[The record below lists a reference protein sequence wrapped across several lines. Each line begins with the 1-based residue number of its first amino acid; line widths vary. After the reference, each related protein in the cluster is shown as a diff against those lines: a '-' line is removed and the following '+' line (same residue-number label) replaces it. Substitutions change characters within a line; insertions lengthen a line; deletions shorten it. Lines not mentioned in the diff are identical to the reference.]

1 MYYINT
7 LKRELVDTSAYK
19 LQPSLSE
26 RVIVDGHGCHTALH
40 FGVKAKENQ
49 DKVPT
54 LYWLPKL
61 HKKPYKARFIANS
74 SSCTTTELSKLLTSC
89 LTAVKK
95 HVIKYCEKVYERSG
109 KNLFWSIKNSGE
121 ILDKLKARDFNATSL
136 STYDFSTLYTTL
148 PHNLI
153 KDKLIDLIEST
164 FQREGSPYL
173 ACSDRNAFFT
183 SEKPKKYHAWS
194 CQNVCDALTF
204 LLDNIFIRFGTK
216 LYRQVVGI
224 PMGTNCAPLV
234 ADLFLFC
241 YERDFMMSLSDD
253 KQADVIDA
261 FNTTSRYL
269 DDILNINNVYFDNM
283 VSQIYPSELQL
294 NKANASDTEAAFLDL
309 HLSISNDIVSTKIY
323 DKRDDFDFEIVNFP
337 ILDGDV
343 PRSTSYG
350 VYISQLIRFA
360 RASSYVADFNTRS
373 KLLTQKLLK
382 QGYRYHKLR
391 KTFSKFYRRYYDL
404 ISKFQ
409 VGLKSLLRQGLS
421 EPDFYGDLVYKLKKI
436 VGSNNFSAQFIKIIS
451 HYKKIGYNINVL
463 QQTACLVVNPITVG
477 NFAFLLNCTPVGRTS
492 DSMMVPT

>member
-1 MYYINT
+1 M
-7 LKRELVDTSAYK
+7 
-19 LQPSLSE
+19 
-26 RVIVDGHGCHTALH
+26 
-40 FGVKAKENQ
+40 
-49 DKVPT
+49 
-54 LYWLPKL
+54 
-61 HKKPYKARFIANS
+61 
-74 SSCTTTELSKLLTSC
+74 
-89 LTAVKK
+89 
-95 HVIKYCEKVYERSG
+95 
-109 KNLFWSIKNSGE
+109 
-121 ILDKLKARDFNATSL
+121 

-153 KDKLIDLIEST
+153 KDKLIDLIERT

-173 ACSDRNAFFT
+173 ACNDRNAFFYFR
-183 SEKPKKYHAWS
+183 KKTNAWS

-241 YERDFMMSLSDD
+241 YARGFMMSISDD
-253 KQADVIDA
+253 KRADVIDA

-283 VSQIYPSELQL
+283 VSQIYLSELQL

-309 HLSISNDIVSTKIY
+309 HLSISNDIVSPKIY

-337 ILDGDV
+337 FLDGDV
-343 PRSTSYG
+343 PRSYG
-350 VYISQLIRFA
+350 VYSSQLIRFA
-360 RASSYVADFNTRS
+360 RASSYVADFNTHN

-421 EPDFYGDLVYKLKKI
+421 EPDFYGDLVYKLKKF
-436 VGSNNFSAQFIKIIS
+436 VGSNNFSAQFIKMIS

-463 QQTACLVVNPITVG
+463 QQTACLIVNPITVG
-477 NFAFLLNCTPVGRTS
+477 NFAFLFNGTPVGRTS
-492 DSMMVPT
+492 DSMMVST